1 MPTQQVWKVIDLGV
15 MAYADVHQL
24 QKSLAAELQ
33 SLGRDEEAPDTL
45 LMVEHPPVITTG
57 RHGGAENLLASSEF
71 LKEHQVELVH
81 TERGGNITCH
91 FPGQL
96 VVYPIV
102 RLLPRKTDGETAPG
116 QATAAAA
123 PRRPSG
129 IKELFNDLETIVI
142 RTLARFGLKCGQIP
156 GRSGVWIENRKI
168 CALGMAVKRRVT
180 FHGLALNVGSDLSL
194 FDLITPCGLADAA
207 VTSLHRELGSED
219 VSMAAVKAAF
229 LEEFQAH
236 YHLGDADIGFS
247 QAKEPLPNTE
257 HLTPAAPAP
266 ELAAACAPTPAAPAP
281 EKSLREAEP
290 GYLRLPPW
298 LRVSLPKTGCFG
310 QTDGLINDLNL
321 HTVCRSARCPNI
333 FECYSRQTATFLILG
348 GVCSRSC
355 AFCNIGAGELEPL
368 DLGEPRRVAQAAA
381 KLNLAHVVITSV
393 TRDDLPDGGSG
404 HFADTIR
411 AVRAALPGTVI
422 EVLIPDFK
430 GSAEALATVLKAR
443 PDILNHNVETVPGLY
458 PRIRPQ
464 ADFAQSLELL
474 RRAKEAGFIT
484 KSGLMVGLG
493 EDDESV
499 RGVLDALAGVGCRIA
514 TVGQYM
520 RPSRRHPPVQRYV
533 HPDVFET
540 YADYGKKCGIPYVF
554 AAPLVRSSYNA
565 KDVFDALLREE
576 NITGA
581 GKPKG
586 AEPL

>member
-1 MPTQQVWKVIDLGV
+1 MSTQPVWKVIDLGV

-57 RHGGAENLLASSEF
+57 RHGGAENLLASAEF

-96 VVYPIV
+96 VVYPIA
-102 RLLPRKTDGETAPG
+102 RLLPRKIDDQSAPG
-116 QATAAAA
+116 QGADAALC
-123 PRRPSG
+123 RPSG

-142 RTLARFGLKCGQIP
+142 RTLSRFGLKCGQIS

-180 FHGLALNVGSDLSL
+180 FHGLALNVGNDLSL

-207 VTSLHRELGSED
+207 VTSLHRELGSEA
-219 VSMAAVKAAF
+219 VSMAAVKTAF

-236 YHLGDADIGFS
+236 YHLADADISFC
-247 QAKEPLPNTE
+247 QNETPLPSAGRPA
-257 HLTPAAPAP
+257 HADSAAPATGP
-266 ELAAACAPTPAAPAP
+266 EPACTPKPAAPAP
-281 EKSLREAEP
+281 EKSLREVEP

-355 AFCNIGAGELEPL
+355 AFCNIGAGELAPL

-404 HFADTIR
+404 HFAATIR
-411 AVRAALPGTVI
+411 AVRAALPDAVI

-430 GSAEALATVLKAR
+430 GSARDLATVLEAR

-474 RRAKEAGFIT
+474 RRAAEAGFIT

-499 RGVLDALAGVGCRIA
+499 RGVLDSLAGVGCSIA

-576 NITGA
+576 NMTGA
-581 GKPKG
+581 PT
-586 AEPL
+586 PP